1 MPLLLGKQ
9 RITSIISVQVGSPKA
24 ANMPATIVEQT
35 RQEMVN
41 MIRIAMCQ
49 IVCLDGDRRG
59 NLARIEH
66 AVAEAAQAGADIAC
80 LPESV
85 IYGWVNPDTHQ
96 RAHPIPGE
104 DSQRLCEIA
113 RRHRVFLC
121 VGLDEKDG
129 EHLYDSAVLI
139 DDTGRLLLKHRK
151 HILLSELM
159 TPPYAPGQ
167 DVAAVPTRL
176 GRIGVLICADTH
188 ENAILERMA
197 QCRPDLLLVPYG
209 YAAEE
214 EAWPRHARLLERVV
228 TNAARVVGAPVI
240 GTNLVGAITHGPWT
254 GRTYAGHSVAAD
266 KTGQI
271 LALGRDF
278 DRDIVPVTLA
288 LRS

>member
-1 MPLLLGKQ
+1 MG
-9 RITSIISVQVGSPKA
+9 TV
-24 ANMPATIVEQT
+24 
-35 RQEMVN
+35 
-41 MIRIAMCQ
+41 RIAMCQ

-59 NLARIEH
+59 NLARMEW
-66 AVAEAAQAGADIAC
+66 AVAEAAQAGAEIAC
-80 LPESV
+80 LPESA
-85 IYGWVNPDTHQ
+85 IYGWVNPDAHQ
-96 RAHPIPGE
+96 RAQPIPGE

-113 RRHRVFLC
+113 RRHGVFLC
-121 VGLDEKDG
+121 IGLDEKDG

-151 HILLSELM
+151 LILLSELM
-159 TPPYAPGQ
+159 TPPYSPGQ
-167 DVAAVPTRL
+167 EVTAVPTRL

-188 ENAILERMA
+188 EQGILERMA
-197 QCRPDLLLVPYG
+197 QYQPDLLIVPYG

-214 EAWPRHARLLERVV
+214 EAWPEHGRQLERVV
-228 TNAARVVGAPVI
+228 TNAARVVGAAVI

-278 DRDIVPVTLA
+278 DRDIVPVVIA
-288 LRS
+288 PKS